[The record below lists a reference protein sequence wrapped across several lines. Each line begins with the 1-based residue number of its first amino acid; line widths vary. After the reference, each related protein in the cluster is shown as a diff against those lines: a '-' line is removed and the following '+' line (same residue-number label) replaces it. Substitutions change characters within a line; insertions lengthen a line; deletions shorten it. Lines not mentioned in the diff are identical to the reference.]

1 MFGYVIGTNG
11 QREQD
16 ELIRAIFWNIFYG
29 MRFLTII
36 YVANATS
43 KQVSPYGIYYAPCTK
58 VKEVI

>member
-16 ELIRAIFWNIFYG
+16 ELIRAIFWNVFYG

-43 KQVSPYGIYYAPCTK
+43 KQVSPSTQTVSNILT
-58 VKEVI
+58 VQ

>member
-11 QREQD
+11 QKEQD
-16 ELIRAIFWNIFYG
+16 ELIRAIFWNVFYG

-43 KQVSPYGIYYAPCTK
+43 KQVSPIRSSRYLCPIYYSQ
-58 VKEVI
+58 

>member
-16 ELIRAIFWNIFYG
+16 ELIRAIFWNVFYG

-43 KQVSPYGIYYAPCTK
+43 KQVSSICVSGQ
-58 VKEVI
+58 